1 MASTVNRSTMS
12 ATLFV
17 GLVLATLV
25 PVYGGK
31 DTPVTKEEQ
40 MKVLWEERQK
50 CKAGMEGNRP
60 TTGGPYCN
68 QSWDA
73 LICWPYSKP
82 NRSVRV
88 PCPKYV
94 HDFNH
99 RGYAFRECGPDGEW
113 LVSPHTNKTYA
124 NYTECSKYLPD
135 LPSLINPDSLF
146 EKVTKL
152 YTVGY
157 SFSLASLTVALAIL
171 VYFKRLHCTRNYVHM
186 HLFVSFILRAIFVL
200 VKDAVLYSD
209 DAIDVNDVDST
220 LPEQLGG
227 PLNIDHGQRNTWTC
241 KLAMSLFMYFMATN
255 YYWVLVEG
263 LYLHNLIFISVF
275 SEKKFLRWF
284 IAIGWGF
291 PLTFVIPWVLVRAYL
306 DNIGCWDYSEPTTGY
321 LWIYRGPIVAAI
333 LINFLLFVN
342 ILRIVVQKLRMTA
355 AVGADQR
362 KRFCCCRWPRG
373 VNWKLAKSTLVL
385 IPLFGVHYIV
395 FVGMP
400 DNVGGVAY
408 EARLYFDLFFN
419 SFQGFFVAIL
429 YCFLNGEVRAEFQKR
444 WERWQ
449 LGRNLSYRSTTCSP
463 LTCSTAQN
471 YSVSQS
477 GHSQSNGVAMTTHS
491 VRTVCTTNTNSKRS
505 SQDYFMENDM
515 NHGIDIQQ
523 SPPQNSSPKRA
534 ALNFI
539 SEITKKCRKREKRV
553 AFNVNGVVIPEEGA
567 DDVVEEE
574 EGEDMESQTERSALR
589 GPEVIEMETVL

>member
-1 MASTVNRSTMS
+1 MAVLRVAMS
-12 ATLFV
+12 ALVV
-17 GLVLATLV
+17 GLVLATFV
-25 PVYGGK
+25 PVHGGK
-31 DTPVTKEEQ
+31 DAPITREEQ
-40 MKVLWEERQK
+40 MQILWEEREK
-50 CKAGMEGNRP
+50 CRSTIDTNRP

-68 QSWDA
+68 QSWDS
-73 LICWPYSKP
+73 LICWPYSTP

-88 PCPKYV
+88 KCPKYV

-99 RGYAFRECGPDGEW
+99 RGYAFRECGPDGNW

-124 NYTECSKYLPD
+124 NYTECSKYLPE
-135 LPSLINPDSLF
+135 LTTLINPDSLF

-200 VKDAVLYSD
+200 VKDAVLYAD
-209 DAIDVNDVDST
+209 DDIDVHAVDST

-227 PLNIDHGQRNTWTC
+227 PFDTRGPRNSWTC

-291 PLTFVIPWVLVRAYL
+291 PLTFVIPWVLARAYL

-342 ILRIVVQKLRMTA
+342 ILRIVVQKLRMTVS
-355 AVGADQR
+355 VGADQR

-400 DNVGGVAY
+400 DNVEGVAK

-477 GHSQSNGVAMTTHS
+477 HSNGAPPSQQPPHS
-491 VRTVCTTNTNSKRS
+491 VRTVCTTNSRKHS
-505 SQDYFMENDM
+505 SQEN
-515 NHGIDIQQ
+515 NSFLENGLSQGIDIQQ
-523 SPPQNSSPKRA
+523 EGPPQGGSSPKRA
-534 ALNFI
+534 ALNLI

-553 AFNVNGVVIPEEGA
+553 AFNVNGVVIQEEGA
-567 DDVVEEE
+567 EDVVEEE
-574 EGEDMESQTERSALR
+574 EEEEEEQSERSALR
-589 GPEVIEMETVL
+589 GPEVMEMETVL

>member
-1 MASTVNRSTMS
+1 MATNRAAML
-12 ATLFV
+12 ALAA

-25 PVYGGK
+25 PVYEGK

-40 MKVLWEERQK
+40 IKVLWTERQK
-50 CKAGMEGNRP
+50 CKSEIETNRP

-99 RGYAFRECGPDGEW
+99 GGYAFRECGPDGEW
-113 LVSPHTNKTYA
+113 LISPHTNKTYA

-135 LPSLINPDSLF
+135 LPSLINPDSLY

-209 DAIDVNDVDST
+209 DAIDVNKVDSN
-220 LPEQLGG
+220 LPAQLGG
-227 PLNIDHGQRNTWTC
+227 PLDVGQGQRNTWTC

-291 PLTFVIPWVLVRAYL
+291 PLTFVIPWVLARAYL

-333 LINFLLFVN
+333 LINFLLFLN
-342 ILRIVVQKLRMTA
+342 ILRIVVQKLRMTV
-355 AVGADQR
+355 AVGGADQR

-400 DNVGGVAY
+400 DNVGRTAY

-477 GHSQSNGVAMTTHS
+477 GNSQSNGVAMTTHS
-491 VRTVCTTNTNSKRS
+491 VRTVSTNNSKRPS
-505 SQDYFMENDM
+505 GQDYFLENDM

-523 SPPQNSSPKRA
+523 SSPQNSSPKRA

-553 AFNVNGVVIPEEGA
+553 AFSVNGVVIPENEAEG
-567 DDVVEEE
+567 VVEEE
-574 EGEDMESQTERSALR
+574 EAEEDIEDQTERSALR